1 MEHGTMVIAHD
12 LTAYSEVIAAAVGIL
27 RPQLLVTIVPP
38 ADLAGAVTALAP
50 RLVLAS
56 HAPSALPPQVHAW
69 LALYPG
75 GSNEAVLYRAGDQ
88 TTIADIDFAT
98 IMALLDEALA
108 AAAPPAPTPMSI
120 Q

>member
-1 MEHGTMVIAHD
+1 MVIAHD
-12 LTAYSEVIAAAVGIL
+12 LTAYSEVIAAAVGLL

-50 RLVLAS
+50 RVVLAS
-56 HAPSALPPQVHAW
+56 QAPPALPSQVPAW

-75 GSNEAVLYRAGDQ
+75 GRNEAVLYRAGDQ
-88 TTIADIDFAT
+88 TTIAAIDFAT

-108 AAAPPAPTPMSI
+108 GAPAPPPLNV